1 MYNKIILIDF
11 SWTIPDYETV
21 CRQMG
26 FQGGRFWNWM
36 EKLQSFDPRLLYEE
50 PECHGT
56 EHSVF
61 ECQWQRHQLGSGVCD
76 YHNDL
81 GVQCLPLLESAS
93 SHWRGLK
100 FVNAESTKALSSQN
114 TVYDSV
120 SYSEL
125 KHVNIIRAG
134 AGRNRMVTAA
144 IESLGVPPTLDHVT
158 IDYSAFTG
166 INVTRSQS
174 SFNFHEVTVRRSRG
188 FGIFVNSSH
197 GAVLLDHCNVNENGA
212 DGIRYVGH
220 DLRFDERSDRSD
232 LREFCT
238 LAITAGQTYPIEL
251 QIEQSAY
258 SAASKECEQVFSTKP
273 GNVLTVHF
281 VNFVVTKNDTA
292 EILVTDG
299 STSNDR
305 PLIEWSVR
313 NYTRVQS
320 VMSTREYI
328 FIRFKAQP
336 RSPVLAYLR
345 VTSGL
350 TKGFDLNVTNS
361 VVSDNGG
368 RGVAVDNLRSLVH
381 IHKSSISNSNHVAGL
396 HVTSGV
402 GDVNVT
408 ESKISFN
415 HGAGI
420 NITYY
425 GGNRNI
431 SRSSLSSNEGYG
443 FAVWLNQTTKDR
455 AEYLAVNQTSI
466 IQYSRIIRNLEV
478 GILHGNFCGDFW
490 VNITGNLFN
499 ESMSNGIDIQTCWFD
514 EQEDRKLRLQ
524 IGHNEFQRS
533 EKIGIIISPALN
545 IDGVIEYNHFYF
557 GKYGAIL
564 IRNDPFVEFYDLFRT
579 LPARFNIQHN
589 FFMRNKGVYV
599 ASLGLNSYT
608 DREVQSILFSKNFVQ
623 NNKIQEP
630 FGQHDSENQPTG
642 GEGMHGEGRL
652 NPRSRVAAPVV
663 ISSSNVDIFRNII
676 SNRDSRYE
684 IGSQVSDQS
693 QILNCTYNWL
703 GSPDEERVFER
714 LFHRKDR
721 FDLAKIEYLPY
732 LLHHTNV
739 GTNTVKQFPSFVP
752 RFHVDGSDK
761 VGGEVD
767 GQEIL
772 PEGAYEV
779 ERDISILPGGKLIL
793 QSGVILNFAPSV
805 GMMVAGKLEARGTA
819 PDDILFTLKREPVM
833 VNETTEMVMMDGEVE
848 ADTEPVVPKN
858 LPPQVPVRLLGGKT
872 EHEGRLQVMID
883 GKWGTVC
890 DYGWN
895 MINAALVCHQ
905 LGLALN
911 PIDWRLERS
920 EIPGAGTQEDILLS
934 HVRCTEH
941 DTDITKC
948 RSERLQEFENSCTH
962 EMDVGVKCYEGAW
975 AGVRFGVLADRADIQ
990 YVTVKKA
997 GLFDYATNVFKPAIQ
1012 MDFARHNFDHVR
1024 VVENLHD
1031 GLGVIYSDIFG
1042 GGTVNNVRNSEFSNN
1057 LGNGI
1062 SLKQLGLQVQGSI
1075 IKNNLGSGVSHDPVI
1090 GAYEQRELAGW
1101 FKLAPDFIATDFVY
1115 PLTEIPGNEKFIDV
1129 DQFQMKYLRT
1139 KKVIGEEIEQTI
1151 KIRCQPGYVI
1161 GFQLLNPIEN
1171 RSSEEIYIYD
1181 SQSGNLKSDIF
1192 QLKRDLSVFPL
1203 TTTSYAIILK
1213 YISGPNALGGAVMT
1227 LSSIPAPAQT
1237 IPNRII
1243 KGPVPTLLMTSTK
1256 IQSNSRGLTATYYN
1270 RYLGE
1275 KGEHY
1280 LRKANESMLMR
1291 NCDII
1296 YNKEEAVFIHA
1307 PFWDVHVSNISEVT
1321 LHINHSTVADNGRG
1335 IRQFSKDL
1343 RSSNNLFHY
1352 VIQDTSVERNAA
1364 GGMEVNLPY
1373 VWQYNIN
1380 FTHSVF
1386 FGNNTWSKN
1395 EKFGIVIDGH
1405 YAEVNITGNKFLDN
1419 RCQNGLMAF
1428 RGMEKKLKIEENLI
1442 SSNIGR
1448 FMVDF
1453 TSDSQSEIL
1462 GEVFAVFRYN
1472 ELRDNTA
1479 EGRTIKPGGRSFFR
1493 GTRNNPIDPTCV
1505 IGFGGV
1511 QHVQIFRNLVT
1522 GNMQD
1527 YDLVAGV
1534 KSARLGNF
1542 LDAQENWWG
1551 SRDPQYIEQRIFDF
1565 DDWNNHAVANWR
1577 PYLIE
1582 NNILGS
1588 ISVSF
1593 QENTTV
1599 DLNNLGGR
1607 IYEDLTLTRRD
1618 TPYVIKRDITIM
1630 PDVTLNIGGGVEME
1644 FAPNVGVLV
1653 LGTLNARGGKESLI
1667 TMRPIAKQSEELN
1680 RIERSIENMANQ
1692 DSIRL
1697 CTNRNC
1703 TTEGPE
1709 NLEVREGFL
1718 EYFNHTTL
1726 QWIPICDRRFTER
1739 NAVSFK
1745 SFFVK
1750 HLILISIKF

>member
-1 MYNKIILIDF
+1 
-11 SWTIPDYETV
+11 
-21 CRQMG
+21 
-26 FQGGRFWNWM
+26 M
-36 EKLQSFDPRLLYEE
+36 EKLQNFDPRLLYEE
-50 PECHGT
+50 PECRGT

-61 ECQWQRHQLGSGVCD
+61 ECHWQRHQLGSGVCD

-100 FVNAESTKALSSQN
+100 FVNAESTRALSAEN

-144 IESLGVPPTLDHVT
+144 IESIGVPPTLDHVT
-158 IDYSAFTG
+158 IDYAAFTG

-197 GAVLLDHCNVNENGA
+197 GAAMMDRCNVNENGA

-251 QIEQSAY
+251 QVEQTTY
-258 SAASKECEQVFSTKP
+258 SASTKECEQKFSTRP
-273 GNVLTVHF
+273 GYVLTVHF

-305 PLIEWSVR
+305 VLMEWSVR

-328 FIRFKAQP
+328 FVRFKAQP

-361 VVSDNGG
+361 VISDNGG
-368 RGVAVDNLRSLVH
+368 RGIAVDNLRSQVH
-381 IHKSSISNSNHVAGL
+381 IHKSSISNNNHIAGL
-396 HVTSGV
+396 HVTSGA

-455 AEYLAVNQTSI
+455 AEFLAVNQTTV

-478 GILHGNFCGDFW
+478 GVLHGNFCGDFW

-499 ESMSNGIDIQTCWFD
+499 ESISNGIDIQTCWFD
-514 EQEDRKLRLQ
+514 QQEDRKLRLQ

-545 IDGVIEYNHFYF
+545 IDGVIEHNHFYF
-557 GKYGAIL
+557 GKYGGIL
-564 IRNDPFVEFYDLFRT
+564 IRNDQFVEFYDLFRT
-579 LPARFNIQHN
+579 LPAKFNIQQN
-589 FFMRNKGVYV
+589 FFMRNQGVYV

-608 DREVQSILFSKNFVQ
+608 DREIHSILFSKNFVQ

-630 FGQHDSENQPTG
+630 FGQIDGENQPTG
-642 GEGMHGEGRL
+642 GEGMNGEGRL
-652 NPRSRVAAPVV
+652 NPRSRVAAPIV
-663 ISSSNVDIFRNII
+663 ISSSNVDVYRNII
-676 SNRDSRYE
+676 YNRDSKYE
-684 IGSQVSDQS
+684 IGSQVTDQS

-703 GSPDEERVFER
+703 GSKDEEKVFER

-732 LLHHTNV
+732 LLHWSNP
-739 GTNTVKQFPSFVP
+739 GTTLINPIPTYIP
-752 RFHVDGSDK
+752 RFHVEGSDK

-767 GQEIL
+767 GQEFL
-772 PEGAYEV
+772 ASGSYEV
-779 ERDISILPGGKLIL
+779 ERDINIRPGGKLTL

-833 VNETTEMVMMDGEVE
+833 VNETSEMVMIDGEVE
-848 ADTEPVVPKN
+848 ADTEPVIPKN
-858 LPPQVPVRLLGGKT
+858 LPPSAPVRLLGGRT
-872 EHEGRLQVMID
+872 EHEGRLQVMVD

-895 MINAALVCHQ
+895 IIDAALVCHQ

-920 EIPGAGTQEDILLS
+920 EIPGAGSQEDILLS

-948 RSERLQEFENSCTH
+948 RVEKKDEFENSCTH
-962 EMDVGVKCYEGAW
+962 DMDVGVRCYEGAW

-997 GLFDYATNVFKPAIQ
+997 GLFDYTTNIFKPAVQI
-1012 MDFARHNFDHVR
+1012 DFARHNFDHLR

-1042 GGTVNNVRNSEFSNN
+1042 GGAVNNVRNSEFSNN

-1062 SLKQLGLQVQGSI
+1062 SLKQLGLQVHGSI

-1101 FKLAPDFIATDFVY
+1101 FKLAPDFIATDFIY
-1115 PLTEIPGNEKFIDV
+1115 PLTEIPGNDKSIEV
-1129 DQFQMKYLRT
+1129 DQLQMKYFLT
-1139 KKVIGEEIEQTI
+1139 KEAIGEEIEQTI
-1151 KIRCQPGYVI
+1151 KIKCQPGYVI
-1161 GFQLLNPIEN
+1161 GIQLLNPIEN

-1181 SQSGNLKSDIF
+1181 SITGNPKSDMF
-1192 QLKRDLSVFPL
+1192 LVKRDLSSFPL
-1203 TTTSYAIILK
+1203 TTTSYAIVFK
-1213 YISGPNALGGAVMT
+1213 YVSGPNALGGAVLT

-1237 IPNRII
+1237 IYNRII

-1256 IQSNSRGLTATYYN
+1256 VQGNSRGLTATYYN

-1291 NCDII
+1291 NCEIN

-1321 LHINHSTVADNGRG
+1321 LHINQSSIADNGRG

-1352 VIQDTSVERNAA
+1352 VLQDTAIERNAA

-1419 RCQNGLMAF
+1419 HCQNGLMAF
-1428 RGMEKKLKIEENLI
+1428 RGMEKKLKIEENKIL
-1442 SSNIGR
+1442 SNVGR
-1448 FMVDF
+1448 FMVEF
-1453 TSDSQSEIL
+1453 NSDSQSEIL

-1472 ELRDNTA
+1472 ELKDNTA

-1511 QHVQIFRNLVT
+1511 QHVQIFRNLVS

-1551 SRDPQYIEQRIFDF
+1551 SRDPQYIDKRIFDF
-1565 DDWNNHAVANWR
+1565 DDWNNHAEARWR

-1582 NNILGS
+1582 DNVLGS

-1593 QENTTV
+1593 VESITV
-1599 DLNNLGGR
+1599 DLDNLGGR
-1607 IYEDLTLTRRD
+1607 IYEDLTLTRRA
-1618 TPYVIKRDITIM
+1618 TPYVIKRDITVM

-1644 FAPNVGVLV
+1644 FAPNVGILV
-1653 LGTLNARGGKESLI
+1653 LGTLNARGGRESTI
-1667 TMRPIAKQSEELN
+1667 KMRPIAKQSEELN
-1680 RIERSIENMANQ
+1680 RIERSIENMVNQ
-1692 DSIRL
+1692 DSTRL

-1703 TTEGPE
+1703 TIEGPE
-1709 NLEVREGFL
+1709 NQEVREGFL

-1739 NAVSFK
+1739 NAVRFLQYVFNYETHFIFNFSK
-1745 SFFVK
+1745 LYVGS
-1750 HLILISIKF
+1750 